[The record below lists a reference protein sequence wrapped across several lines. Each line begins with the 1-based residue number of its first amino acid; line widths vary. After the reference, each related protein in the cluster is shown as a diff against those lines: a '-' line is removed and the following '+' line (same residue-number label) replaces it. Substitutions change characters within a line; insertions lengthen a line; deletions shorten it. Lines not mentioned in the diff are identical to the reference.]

1 MNYAIDILTKK
12 RREINRE
19 INRVLQI
26 KTPNPEY
33 KTEFD
38 EGKSQDVQIMNDKV
52 KQLNR
57 SLNILKE
64 FNT

>member
-1 MNYAIDILTKK
+1 MNYAIDILTEKK
-12 RREINRE
+12 LEINKE
-19 INRVLQI
+19 IDRVQRI
-26 KTPNPEY
+26 KTPNPDY
-33 KTEFD
+33 KKEFD